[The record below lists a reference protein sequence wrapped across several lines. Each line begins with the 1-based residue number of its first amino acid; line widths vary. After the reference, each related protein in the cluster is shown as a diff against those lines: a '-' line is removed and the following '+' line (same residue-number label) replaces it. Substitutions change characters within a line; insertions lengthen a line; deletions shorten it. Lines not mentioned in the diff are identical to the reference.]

1 MRQDVHAKA
10 MWNRC
15 DSLRSNR
22 PPEAMRR
29 KMRRTMARPP
39 CRRKARKGNWKA
51 RCATPCGRIG
61 RRFAFSTRRTILR
74 LPPGRRRQKRARWY
88 VPCMFS
94 SCSPSSCARLY
105 VMGRLFSK
113 DYPFRVSSLGLWFA
127 SKGRLEVGRSR
138 RRGACGAGNPRRESW
153 KRVMAYRVARF

>member
-51 RCATPCGRIG
+51 RCATLEAPPIRW
-61 RRFAFSTRRTILR
+61 R

-88 VPCMFS
+88 VLCMFS

-105 VMGRLFSK
+105 VMGRPFSK